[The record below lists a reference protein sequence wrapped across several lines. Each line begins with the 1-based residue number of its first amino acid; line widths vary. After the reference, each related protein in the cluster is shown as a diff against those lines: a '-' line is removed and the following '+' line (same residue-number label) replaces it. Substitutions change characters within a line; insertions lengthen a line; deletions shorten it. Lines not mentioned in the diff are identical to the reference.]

1 MFHTA
6 KNRILSA
13 ALLCI
18 SASVFAQGLP
28 ADPTFEVRPII
39 TPGVLEKKSSTALQS
54 LGIAAEQGDAKAQYQ
69 LGMSYLNGLNT
80 KKDIEKAAQWFAM
93 AASQGDDRAQV
104 RLGYLTEFGRGVQ
117 LDINRSTQLYK
128 MSSEQGNTEAHA
140 RYARALELGQGVQKD
155 PIKAFALYR
164 LANRAGEQLGEKG
177 VERMNKIL
185 TSEQKSRARDL
196 ENKIRK
202 EMPTRY

>member
-1 MFHTA
+1 MLHTA
-6 KNRILSA
+6 KNRVLLTT
-13 ALLCI
+13 LLCM
-18 SASVFAQGLP
+18 SGSVIAQGLP
-28 ADPTFEVRPII
+28 ADSTFEVRPII
-39 TPGVLEKKSSTALQS
+39 TPGVLQNNPSNPLQALEFS
-54 LGIAAEQGDAKAQYQ
+54 AEQGDSKAQYQ

-80 KKDIEKAAQWFAM
+80 KKDIAKAAQWFAM

-117 LDINRSTQLYK
+117 LDINRATQLYK
-128 MSSEQGNTEAHA
+128 MASEQGNTEAHA

-177 VERMNKIL
+177 VERMNRTL
-185 TSEQKSRARDL
+185 SSEQKSIARDL

-202 EMPTRY
+202 ETPTRY